1 MVFKTTLQNL
11 NQLKNILTQINNND
25 LCKKLPV
32 LSYSSIGMHIR
43 HVLEFYTCLI
53 EARQT
58 KIINYDSRKRNT
70 ELENDIDICVFSID
84 DIIKNINTFNDD
96 EELTLIADYSKDENK
111 KEAITLKTSLY
122 RELLYNIEHCTHHMA
137 IIKIGLKALE
147 KEISINEGF
156 GVASSTIRNNK
167 KCAQ

>member
-1 MVFKTTLQNL
+1 MIFTTTSQNL
-11 NQLKNILTQINNND
+11 NQLKNILIQIDDTD
-25 LCKKLPV
+25 LCKKLPI

-43 HVLEFYTCLI
+43 HILEFYTCLI

-70 ELENDIDICVFSID
+70 ELENNTDICVFLID
-84 DIIKNINTFNDD
+84 DIIKSINSFNDD
-96 EELTLIADYSKDENK
+96 EDLTLIADYSKEVNK
-111 KEAITLKTSLY
+111 EETITLKTSLY

-147 KEISINEGF
+147 KEISIHEGF
-156 GVASSTIRNNK
+156 GVAPSTIRNNS
-167 KCAQ
+167 KCVQ